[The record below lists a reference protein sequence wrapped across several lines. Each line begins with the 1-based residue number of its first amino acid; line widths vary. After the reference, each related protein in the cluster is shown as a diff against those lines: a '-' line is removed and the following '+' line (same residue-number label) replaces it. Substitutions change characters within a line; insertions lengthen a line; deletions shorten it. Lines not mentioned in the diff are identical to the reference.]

1 MKPAILV
8 IDQGTTGTGV
18 SLVSAQG
25 KIITTVDHEFDQIY
39 PQPGWVE
46 HNPDLIWQTVTEG
59 IMKVSKWAKK
69 NQYHIDCI
77 GITNQRETT
86 VAWDQQGKPLYQ
98 AIVWQCRRTT
108 ERCQQLKKT
117 SWSGKIKLKTGLVLD
132 PYFSATKMEWLL
144 NKVSL
149 VKLAKRK
156 KNLHLGTIDS
166 FLAYRLTQGQSF
178 VTDVTNASRTMLL
191 NLKTG
196 QWDIALLK
204 LFGLES
210 WMLPRVQASGSQFGL
225 TKGVP
230 GLPDGIPITGI
241 IGDQQS
247 ALFGQLALKVG
258 EAKVT
263 FGTGSFILANTG
275 SELIHSR
282 FGLLTTIAWQLPG
295 QSKPV
300 YALEGG
306 AFICG
311 AAVQWLRDGLK
322 LIKNSGE
329 VEALATQVS
338 DSGGVQFVPALT
350 GLGAPYWLPDV
361 RGMMMGLTRGT
372 QPAHLARATLES
384 MALQNV
390 DILAV
395 MQDEIKKPLKSLKV
409 DGGAAQN
416 NLLMQMQADFM
427 GIKVIRPQ
435 QIETTTLG
443 AAYMA
448 GLTHGLWQSTEQLQ
462 RLWLE
467 DKVFAPHKTQKE
479 RKKRL
484 QYWHQAIQMSQPL

>member
-1 MKPAILV
+1 MKSAILV

-25 KIITTVDHEFDQIY
+25 KIIMSADHEFDQIY

-46 HNPDLIWQTVTEG
+46 HNPDLIWQTVTDG
-59 IMKVSKWAKK
+59 ILQVSRWAKK
-69 NQYHIDCI
+69 NQYHIECL

-108 ERCQQLKKT
+108 ERCQQLKRLGWGTKV
-117 SWSGKIKLKTGLVLD
+117 KQKTGLVLD

-144 NKVSL
+144 KKAPL
-149 VKLAKRK
+149 VKLAKK
-156 KNLHLGTIDS
+156 QKTLHFGTIDS
-166 FLAYRLTQGQSF
+166 FLVYRLTQGQSF
-178 VTDVTNASRTMLL
+178 VTDVSNASRTMLL
-191 NLKTG
+191 NLKTRK
-196 QWDIALLK
+196 WDNALLK
-204 LFGLES
+204 LFGIDS
-210 WMLPRVQASGSQFGL
+210 WMLPQVQPSGSHFGQ
-225 TKGVP
+225 TQGIP
-230 GLPDGIPITGI
+230 GLPDGLPITGV

-247 ALFGQLALKVG
+247 ALFGQLALKPG

-275 SELIHSR
+275 HQLVQSR
-282 FGLLTTIAWQLPG
+282 AGLLTTIAWQLPG
-295 QSKPV
+295 QAAPI

-322 LIKNSGE
+322 LIKSSSDIE
-329 VEALATQVS
+329 SLANQVT
-338 DSGGVQFVPALT
+338 DSAGVQFVPALT
-350 GLGAPYWLPDV
+350 GLGAPHWLPDV
-361 RGMMMGLTRGT
+361 RGMIMGLTRGT
-372 QPAHLARATLES
+372 QQAHLARATLEA

-395 MQDEIKKPLKSLKV
+395 MQAEIKKPLKSLKV
-409 DGGAAQN
+409 DGGASQN
-416 NLLMQMQADFM
+416 NLLMQMQADYM

-448 GLTHGLWQSTEQLQ
+448 GLTQGIWQSTDQLQ

-467 DKVFAPHKTQKE
+467 DNTFAPTISLKE
-479 RKKRL
+479 RKQRL
-484 QYWHQAIQMSQPL
+484 KYWHQAIQMSQPQ